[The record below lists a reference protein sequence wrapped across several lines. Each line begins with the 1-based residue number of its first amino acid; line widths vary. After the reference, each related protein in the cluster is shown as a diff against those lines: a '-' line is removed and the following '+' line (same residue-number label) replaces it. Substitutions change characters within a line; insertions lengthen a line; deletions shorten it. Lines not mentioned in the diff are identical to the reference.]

1 MVFFSS
7 GYCYHDR
14 CYRYGG
20 HEAMMV
26 PGMTLQ
32 SRSGHYT
39 LRFQSDRNL
48 VLYCGDGALWSTKTY
63 GDNNIEKFR
72 FQEDG
77 NLVLYRS
84 DGSVAW
90 AADIFGGNS
99 LILQN
104 DGNLVVYQD
113 DGDAVWSTN
122 TYGICPIG
130 SLFLVTILIK
140 INISSSKSFYQ
151 Y

>member
-1 MVFFSS
+1 
-7 GYCYHDR
+7 
-14 CYRYGG
+14 
-20 HEAMMV
+20 MV

-39 LRFQSDRNL
+39 LRFQSDYNL
-48 VLYCGDGALWSTKTY
+48 VLYCGDEALWSTKTH
-63 GDNNIEKFR
+63 GDNNIDKFR

-90 AADIFGGNS
+90 AADVFGKNS

-104 DGNLVVYQD
+104 GGNLVVYQD
-113 DGDAVWSTN
+113 DGDAVWSTKTN
-122 TYGICPIG
+122 GRCPIG
-130 SLFLVTILIK
+130 SLFLVKILIK
-140 INISSSKSFYQ
+140 SNISSSQYFYQ
-151 Y
+151 YYGKFEDIIWLKIRLTFLVLH

>member
-1 MVFFSS
+1 
-7 GYCYHDR
+7 
-14 CYRYGG
+14 
-20 HEAMMV
+20 MV

-39 LRFQSDRNL
+39 LRFQSDHNL
-48 VLYCGDGALWSTKTY
+48 VLYCGDEALWSTKTY
-63 GDNNIEKFR
+63 GDNNIDKFR
-72 FQEDG
+72 FQEDV

-90 AADIFGGNS
+90 AAVFGGNS

-104 DGNLVVYQD
+104 DGNLVIYED

-122 TYGICPIG
+122 TNGRCLIG
-130 SLFLVTILIK
+130 SLFLVKILIK
-140 INISSSKSFYQ
+140 INISSIQ
-151 Y
+151 YFCQC